1 MHGPASAVTFA
12 GPVVFARPFRTLLLV
27 ACLMLPASATD
38 AQQFVSTGRDTLRGL
53 TGLEVV
59 VESLPP
65 ELQRAGLSA
74 DTIRAGLERRLRSTG
89 ITVYPSQRTNPGP
102 AQPYLYLHTNAVSF
116 EQGSLFAVA
125 IQVQVRQT
133 LQSLVTGSKIVDAMT
148 WDSHDVVVVSAPR
161 IGEIQAEIQ
170 LHVDRFVEDWT
181 AVH

>member
-1 MHGPASAVTFA
+1 MCEPASLTFT
-12 GPVVFARPFRTLLLV
+12 GPIVSGRSFRALLFV
-27 ACLMLPASATD
+27 ACLLPAAATD

-53 TGLEVV
+53 TGLEIV
-59 VESLPP
+59 VESLSP
-65 ELQRAGLSA
+65 ELQRAGLSTEA
-74 DTIRAGLERRLRSTG
+74 LRSAIERRLHSAG
-89 ITVYPSQRTNPGP
+89 VTVYPSQRANPGP
-102 AQPYLYLHTNAVSF
+102 AQPYLYLHTNAISL

-148 WDSHDVVVVSAPR
+148 WDSHDVVVLQAPR

-170 LHVDRFVEDWT
+170 SHVDRFVEDWA